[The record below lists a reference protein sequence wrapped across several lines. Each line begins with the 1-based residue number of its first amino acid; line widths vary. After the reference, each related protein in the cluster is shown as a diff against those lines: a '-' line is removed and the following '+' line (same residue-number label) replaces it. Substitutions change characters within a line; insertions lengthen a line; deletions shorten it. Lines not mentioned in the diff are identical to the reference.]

1 MVPLTTTAADWLE
14 NSVSALVVGCYQSD
28 ETTMPTSATCDNEND
43 NNEDDSDEDIC
54 STDFKPIEAATR
66 SGELQLYIIDL
77 REVCADLRLGEPIH
91 VFDSTS
97 GVQDGKW
104 YQRQPTNSYVKIDTI
119 SRMTQMSYIWNKT
132 KYVSEKQVCAYNVMY
147 IQKTVCTGKIY
158 FDEEWQTHY
167 FLYKYV
173 SMLHSLFVSYY
184 IQRMSTTNSY
194 VNIDTKY
201 YLYDVQHI
209 TYILNK

>member
-1 MVPLTTTAADWLE
+1 MVRLTTTAADRLKK
-14 NSVSALVVGCYQSD
+14 SASALVVGRYQSD
-28 ETTMPTSATCDNEND
+28 ETTMPMSATCDNDNDEND
-43 NNEDDSDEDIC
+43 GGEDGC

-119 SRMTQMSYIWNKT
+119 SRMTQMSYI
-132 KYVSEKQVCAYNVMY
+132 
-147 IQKTVCTGKIY
+147 
-158 FDEEWQTHY
+158 
-167 FLYKYV
+167 
-173 SMLHSLFVSYY
+173 
-184 IQRMSTTNSY
+184 
-194 VNIDTKY
+194 
-201 YLYDVQHI
+201 
-209 TYILNK
+209 